1 MYDFD
6 QIIDRR
12 STDCVKWD
20 NLEELYGNKDLLP
33 LWVADMDFPVAPAI
47 SNALKKR
54 TEHGVYGYNLIS
66 DRYYQAVINWMKRRH
81 SWDIEREWIV
91 FTPGVVPALSYAV
104 RAFTKPGDKVIIQS
118 PVYHPFYSTIETNGR
133 HVVTNPLIYKDGKY
147 YMDYEDLEEKIDSRT
162 RLLFLC
168 SPHNPVGR
176 VWTEE
181 ELRRLGKICLENDII
196 VVSDEIHFDIVF
208 KGHKHTVFA
217 KVSEEIRE
225 NSIICTA
232 PSKTFNIAGLQ
243 VSNIIIPNRRLR
255 ERFNIELEKDHISRP
270 NIFGQEALI
279 AAYEES
285 EEWLDELIHYIE
297 ENKNYFIGYVE
308 NNLPQ
313 LEVIDSEGTFLL
325 WVDCSGLNMDPEELN
340 HFFVNRC
347 KLALNRGDMFGQE
360 GRLFYRFNIGCP
372 RSILKEAL
380 DRIKEGIE
388 SL

>member
-1 MYDFD
+1 M
-6 QIIDRR
+6 
-12 STDCVKWD
+12 
-20 NLEELYGNKDLLP
+20 
-33 LWVADMDFPVAPAI
+33 
-47 SNALKKR
+47 
-54 TEHGVYGYNLIS
+54 
-66 DRYYQAVINWMKRRH
+66 
-81 SWDIEREWIV
+81 
-91 FTPGVVPALSYAV
+91 
-104 RAFTKPGDKVIIQS
+104 
-118 PVYHPFYSTIETNGR
+118 
-133 HVVTNPLIYKDGKY
+133 
-147 YMDYEDLEEKIDSRT
+147 
-162 RLLFLC
+162 
-168 SPHNPVGR
+168 
-176 VWTEE
+176 
-181 ELRRLGKICLENDII
+181 
-196 VVSDEIHFDIVF
+196 
-208 KGHKHTVFA
+208 
-217 KVSEEIRE
+217 
-225 NSIICTA
+225 
-232 PSKTFNIAGLQ
+232 
-243 VSNIIIPNRRLR
+243 
-255 ERFNIELEKDHISRP
+255 EKDHISRP